1 MLLNNCD
8 LILCTKNWMIF
19 IKYVLKLNP
28 QIKQKQ
34 DLKEIIKDNV
44 GDILM
49 NYIIFTRKDKVKK
62 KLV

>member
-1 MLLNNCD
+1 
-8 LILCTKNWMIF
+8 MIF